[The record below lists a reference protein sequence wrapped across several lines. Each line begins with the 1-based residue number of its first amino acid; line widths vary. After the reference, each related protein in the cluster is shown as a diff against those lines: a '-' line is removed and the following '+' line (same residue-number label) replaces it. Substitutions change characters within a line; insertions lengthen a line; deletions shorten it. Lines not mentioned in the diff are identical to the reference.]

1 MSDSDNLADT
11 LRAWIADAVGDPE
24 AVIIGVRRTS
34 AGFSRENWVFDAS
47 WTAHGQQHEQSLIV
61 RRDPLGS
68 VLNTDRRVETAVL
81 RAVDTTSIPSPSLL
95 WADVEGIRLGR
106 PAIVMNLVEG
116 FCDGFVLAGDSPVQH
131 RVALAHRLYD
141 HLADIHLLDW
151 RALGLDGVLEDPGT
165 KAAHAAVD
173 HWEAELRSVQLDPEP
188 ELEFIVSWL
197 RANAPV
203 NDVTTLVH
211 GDFKAGNVLL
221 APDAG
226 DPASAVPV
234 VTAVLDWETA
244 HLGDPREDLGWVTNP
259 LRAREHQIPGA
270 WEPAD
275 LVKRWSERT
284 GMEADPVAVRWWSV
298 LANFKLSVI
307 VLSGSRAFVEG
318 RLDRVHQSPVG
329 IYSLMLTMI
338 GA

>member
-1 MSDSDNLADT
+1 MSGTPALAET
-11 LRAWIADAVGDPE
+11 LRAWIADEVGDPD
-24 AVIIGVRRTS
+24 AVVSGVRRTS

-47 WTAHGQQHEQSLIV
+47 WTAHGERHEQSLIL
-61 RRDPLGS
+61 RRDPPGS

-81 RAVDTTSIPSPSLL
+81 RAVEATPVPSPTLL
-95 WADVEGIRLGR
+95 WADVEGARLGR
-106 PAIVMNLVEG
+106 PAIVMNLVDG
-116 FCDGFVLAGDSPVQH
+116 YCDGFVLAADTPVES

-151 RALGLDGVLEDPGT
+151 RGLGLDHALDDPGA
-165 KAAHAAVD
+165 KAAHAALD

-188 ELEFIVSWL
+188 ELEFILAWL

-203 NDVTTLVH
+203 NEVTTLVH

-221 APDAG
+221 APGPDT
-226 DPASAVPV
+226 AVPV

-275 LVKRWSERT
+275 LLRRWSERT
-284 GMEADPVAVRWWSV
+284 GLEADPVAVRWWSV
-298 LANFKLSVI
+298 LANWKLSVI
-307 VLSGSRAFVEG
+307 VLSGSRAFVES